1 MKSFKISN
9 DTDDYILKP
18 IEIYHS
24 NHTTKF
30 GIKISFERNP
40 SGITEIL
47 MNYHLM
53 CSMLVLTSSIN
64 FLIDPKCVPG
74 RVGLLVT
81 LFLVLTSFF
90 SAAQVCTY
98 LIDRYTFSSNYIIH
112 KSRVS
117 IVEFIVG
124 NTVEVVNV
132 TMNPTNSDKASE
144 KKVLVP
150 YQELNLRPPELKES
164 ILTIRPR
171 LIVVSYSQK
180 F

>member
-1 MKSFKISN
+1 MQTTIFVTSDNIQFEDLKNETYIGNGTTEIVLKSFKISN

-24 NHTTKF
+24 SHTTKF

-90 SAAQVCTY
+90 SAAQVCTCLIDILIRQIATFIKVY
-98 LIDRYTFSSNYIIH
+98 VAFDMGFRPLIDRF
-112 KSRVS
+112 
-117 IVEFIVG
+117 
-124 NTVEVVNV
+124 
-132 TMNPTNSDKASE
+132 
-144 KKVLVP
+144 
-150 YQELNLRPPELKES
+150 Q
-164 ILTIRPR
+164 
-171 LIVVSYSQK
+171 
-180 F
+180 

>member
-24 NHTTKF
+24 SHTTKF

-90 SAAQVCTY
+90 SAAQVMH
-98 LIDRYTFSSNYIIH
+98 LLNRYTFSSNYNIH
-112 KSRVS
+112 KSS
-117 IVEFIVG
+117 CGLCFWALY
-124 NTVEVVNV
+124 
-132 TMNPTNSDKASE
+132 P
-144 KKVLVP
+144 
-150 YQELNLRPPELKES
+150 
-164 ILTIRPR
+164 
-171 LIVVSYSQK
+171 LINR
-180 F
+180 FL